1 MSKVISNLYRAYPK
15 ERILVVAHSNGALN
29 DLFDKTFDR
38 DVDTRHLLRLGT
50 GERDLAAAGDFSKL
64 GRVNHALER
73 RLILL
78 EEVKQLSISL
88 SSASPN
94 QYGDPGSSCETAGLF
109 FETQV
114 EPKIA
119 RFRDAT
125 TNMGD
130 DKNVG
135 HIFPFSA
142 HFVGNGPWQADQD
155 ITIHMANQANMY
167 LIRMFEEL
175 RDYKAFEV
183 LRTHSAR
190 AEYLFTTQA
199 RVVALTCTHASL
211 QRRKLLEAEIAYDT
225 VIMEE
230 SAQMLEVETLIPLL
244 LQRGGRLKRVCLIG
258 DHRQLP
264 PVVKCL
270 SLKVYS
276 NLEQSMFSRFVRLG
290 VPTVQLDMQGRARPS
305 LAALYRWRYDGLQ
318 DLPLVLE
325 PGIFSRENAGFA
337 HVCQAVNVGD
347 FNGIGEMAPTPH
359 FFQNLG
365 EAEYVVAVYQ
375 YMRLLGYPSNRIAI
389 LTTYKG
395 QKALLQDV
403 IGQRCANNPLFGLP
417 HIIETVDSYQ
427 GKESDYVLLSLVRT
441 KAVGHIR
448 DARRLIVALS
458 RSRLGLYVF
467 CRRALFEN
475 CFELLPAFN
484 RLLQRPSILQLI
496 LNEPFPTSRDETG
509 ESDAGTY
516 EVQNVVQMG
525 QIVYGMAN
533 LAKSAHVY
541 TSGGE
546 PAISQQK
553 MALPAPAAK
562 ESNPGV
568 GEVSHVAKGEGDDED
583 ASQVLTT
590 ATANEK
596 SDMAD
601 SDKN

>member
-1 MSKVISNLYRAYPK
+1 MYRAYPK

-29 DLFDKTFDR
+29 DLFDKTFER
-38 DVDTRHLLRLGT
+38 DIDTRHLLRLGA

-78 EEVKQLSISL
+78 EEVQQLSVSISTTITHF
-88 SSASPN
+88 
-94 QYGDPGSSCETAGLF
+94 GDPGTSCETAGLF
-109 FETQV
+109 FETHIDPRITRFV
-114 EPKIA
+114 E
-119 RFRDAT
+119 AT
-125 TNMGD
+125 ASVCD
-130 DKNVG
+130 DENVR
-135 HIFPFSA
+135 HMYPFA
-142 HFVGNGPWQADQD
+142 THFACIGLWQTGED
-155 ITIHMANQANMY
+155 ITLRMARRANMH

-175 RDYKAFEV
+175 GDYKAFEV

-199 RVVALTCTHASL
+199 RIVALTCTHASL
-211 QRRKLLEAEIAYDT
+211 QRRRLLDAEVTYDT

-270 SLKVYS
+270 PLKSYS
-276 NLEQSMFSRFVRLG
+276 NLEQSMFSRLVRLG

-318 DLPLVLE
+318 DLPLVLN
-325 PGIFSRENAGFA
+325 PGFFTRANAGFA
-337 HVCQAVNVGD
+337 HVCQAVDVED
-347 FNGIGEMAPTPH
+347 FNNAGETAPTPH

-365 EAEYVVAVYQ
+365 EAEYVVAIYQ

-395 QKALLQDV
+395 QRALLRDV

-448 DARRLIVALS
+448 DARRLVVALS

-484 RLLQRPSILQLI
+484 HLLKRPSILQLI
-496 LNEPFPTSRDETG
+496 LSEQFPAERDENGRPDTG
-509 ESDAGTY
+509 IYD
-516 EVQNVVQMG
+516 VQNVLHMG
-525 QIVYGMAN
+525 QLVHGMAN
-533 LAKSAHVY
+533 LAKTAHFSTSREESA
-541 TSGGE
+541 T
-546 PAISQQK
+546 AQQK
-553 MALPAPAAK
+553 IAPAPSEK
-562 ESNPGV
+562 GSDPGV
-568 GEVSHVAKGEGDDED
+568 EEVSHAAEGEGDEED
-583 ASQVLTT
+583 PRVPT
-590 ATANEK
+590 AGTSN
-596 SDMAD
+596 
-601 SDKN
+601 